1 VLGFELVVLPSRR
14 FRHQKPVSP
23 YNSAHHISPRYFM
36 SHFLDRLSY
45 FSQPRESFAGDHGV
59 TTGEDRTW
67 ENAYRDRWAHD
78 KIVRSTHGVNCTGSC
93 SWKIYVKGGI
103 VTWETQQTDYP
114 RTRWDMPNHEPRGC
128 ARGASYSW
136 YLYSANRVKYPL
148 VRGRLL
154 KLWRQARLS
163 QDPVDAW
170 ASIAQ
175 SDAKR
180 KEYQSVRGLGG
191 FVRSSWDEVNEM
203 VAAANVY
210 TIKKHGPDRII
221 GFSPIPAM
229 SMVSYA
235 AGSRYLSLIGG
246 VCMSFYDW
254 YCDLPPASPQIWGE
268 QTDVPESADWY
279 NSSFI
284 IAWGS
289 NVPQTR
295 TPDAHFFTEV
305 RYKGTKTVAVT
316 PDYSEVAKLSD
327 IWMKPKQGTDA
338 AVAMAMGHVILKEF
352 YFPDGGKPR
361 STYFDDYVRR
371 YTDMPMLVMLKEQT
385 LPSGEIVMVPDRYL
399 RASDFNGKLGAA
411 NNPEWKT
418 VALDESGKVV
428 LPQGAIGFRWGP
440 DGRAD
445 EGQWNLQAKEAR
457 HGSDVKL
464 KLTVMEGEQ
473 ASLETAKVGFPYF
486 GGIESEHFPNN
497 ATGAG
502 ANNVLV
508 RTVPVQRIALGKAG
522 ETREALVAT
531 VFDLQ
536 VANYGVARGLPGELA
551 AKDFNDDTPYTPAW
565 QERITGTPREQLITV
580 ARQFADNADKTHG
593 KSMVIIGAA
602 MNHWYHA
609 DMNYRG
615 VINMLMMCGCIGQSG
630 GGWAH
635 YVGQEKLRPQT
646 GWTALAFGLDWIRP
660 PRQMNSTSFFYA
672 HTDQW
677 RYEKLGMEEVLS
689 PLADKKAFG
698 GSMIDYNVRAER
710 MGWLPSAPQLKNNPL
725 QVVRDAQAAG
735 MEPKDYAVKGLK
747 EGTLSMS
754 CEDPD
759 HPDNWPRN
767 MFVWRSNI
775 LGSSGKGHEYFLKH
789 LLGTSNGV
797 QGKDMGHDEAKPE
810 EVVWHDKA
818 PEGKLDLL
826 VTLDFRMSTTCL
838 YSDIVLPTA
847 TWYEKNDLNTSDMHP
862 FIHPLSTAVDP
873 AWQSRSDWD
882 IYKGFAQKFSEI
894 CVGHLGV
901 ERDMVLSPLM
911 HDSPAELAQPFG
923 VQDWKRGEIDL
934 IPGKTGPNIAV
945 VERDYPN
952 VYKRFTALGPLMNKV
967 GNGGKGIAWN
977 TQTEVKQLGELNGVV
992 LEEGVTCGMPKIDS
1006 DIDACEVVLQLAPE
1020 TNGHVAVKAWKA
1032 LGKQTGLDHTHLAL
1046 YREDEKIRFRDIQ
1059 AQPRKI
1065 ISSPTWSGIE
1075 SETVSYNAGYTN
1087 VHEMIPWRTL
1097 TGRQQFYMDH
1107 PWMTAFGEG
1116 FTTYRP
1122 PVDLKTTAGIQNIK
1136 PNGNKEIALNFITPH
1151 QKWGIHSTYSD
1162 NLMMLTLNRGGSV
1175 VWLSETD
1182 AKSVGIEDND
1192 WIEVFNING
1201 AIAARAVVSQRVNPG
1216 MTLMYHS
1223 QEKIINT
1230 PGSEI
1235 TGMRG
1240 GIHNSVTRIVLK
1252 PTHMIGGYAQFS
1264 YGFNYYGTIGTN
1276 RDEFV
1281 VVRKMN
1287 KVDWLEEEAQGE
1299 NA

>member
-1 VLGFELVVLPSRR
+1 
-14 FRHQKPVSP
+14 
-23 YNSAHHISPRYFM
+23 M
-36 SHFLDRLSY
+36 SHFLDRLTH
-45 FSQPRESFAGDHGV
+45 FAAAREHFADDHGV

-67 ENAYRDRWAHD
+67 EDAYRDRWAHD

-128 ARGASYSW
+128 SRGASYSW
-136 YLYSANRVKYPL
+136 YLYSANRVKYPM

-154 KLWRQARLS
+154 KNWREARRA
-163 QDPVDAW
+163 QGPVEAW
-170 ASIAQ
+170 ASIVED
-175 SDAKR
+175 DAKR
-180 KEYQSVRGLGG
+180 RDYQKVRGLGG
-191 FVRSSWDEVNEM
+191 FVRATWDEVNEI

-210 TIKKHGPDRII
+210 TIKKHGPDRVI

-254 YCDLPPASPQIWGE
+254 YCDLPPASPQVWGE

-279 NSSFI
+279 NSTFI

-305 RYKGTKTVAVT
+305 RYKGAKTVAIT
-316 PDYSEVAKLSD
+316 PDYAEVSKLAD
-327 IWMKPKQGTDA
+327 LWMHPKQGTDA

-352 YFPDGGKPR
+352 YFERR
-361 STYFDDYVRR
+361 STYFDNYVRR
-371 YTDMPMLVMLKEQT
+371 YTDMPNLVMLEERT
-385 LPSGEIVMVPDRYL
+385 LPDGRTLLVPGRYV
-399 RASDFNGKLGAA
+399 RASDFNGKLGQA

-418 VALDESGKVV
+418 VAIDVNDKIV
-428 LPQGAIGFRWGP
+428 LPNGSIGFRWGAE
-440 DGRAD
+440 GRAD
-445 EGQWNLQAKEAR
+445 LGKWNLENREAR
-457 HGSDVKL
+457 NGDEVQL
-464 KLTVMEGEQ
+464 KLSLMEGTLPDYEVG
-473 ASLETAKVGFPYF
+473 EVGFPYF
-486 GGIESEHFPNN
+486 GGIDTPHFDTNKQSEAPNDII
-497 ATGAG
+497 
-502 ANNVLV
+502 V
-508 RTVPVQRIALGKAG
+508 RKVPVRRIRLGKAG
-522 ETREALVAT
+522 EERHALIAT
-531 VFDLQ
+531 VFDLT
-536 VANYGVARGLPGELA
+536 VANYGVARGLEGENA
-551 AKDFNDDTPYTPAW
+551 ALDYNDDTPYTPAW
-565 QERITGTPREQLITV
+565 QEKITGVPRDQIIAV
-580 ARQFADNADKTHG
+580 ARQFADNADKTQG

-602 MNHWYHA
+602 MNHWYHS

-615 VINMLMMCGCIGQSG
+615 IINMLMMCGCIGQSG

-646 GWTALAFGLDWIRP
+646 GWTALAFALDWARP

-677 RYEKLGMEEVLS
+677 RYEKLGVEEILS
-689 PLADKKAFG
+689 PLADKKTFG
-698 GSMIDYNVRAER
+698 GALIDYNVRAER
-710 MGWLPSAPQLKNNPL
+710 MGWLPSAPQLQTNPM

-735 MEPKDYAVKGLK
+735 LDTRDYVVQSLKDGSLK
-747 EGTLSMS
+747 MS

-759 HPDNWPRN
+759 NPLNWPRN
-767 MFVWRSNI
+767 MFVWRSNL

-789 LLGTSNGV
+789 LLGTTHGV
-797 QGKDMGHDEAKPE
+797 QGKDLGADDARPA
-810 EVVWHDKA
+810 EVTWHAQA

-873 AWQSRSDWD
+873 AWQSRSDWE
-882 IYKGFAQKFSEI
+882 IYKGFAEAYSRV
-894 CVGHLGV
+894 CVGHLGEEKEV
-901 ERDMVLSPLM
+901 VLTPLM
-911 HDSPAELAQPFG
+911 HDTPAELAQPFE
-923 VQDWKRGEIDL
+923 VKDWKRGECEL
-934 IPGKTGPNIAV
+934 IPGKTAPQIAV
-945 VERDYPN
+945 IERDYPN
-952 VYKRFTALGPLMNKV
+952 VYKRFTALGPLMDKA
-967 GNGGKGIAWN
+967 GNGGKGIAWD
-977 TQTEVKQLGELNGVV
+977 TKTEVRQLSELNGKVTAA
-992 LEEGVTCGMPKIDS
+992 GVTQGMTRIET

-1020 TNGHVAVKAWKA
+1020 TNGHVAVKAWQA
-1032 LGKQTGLDHTHLAL
+1032 LGKITGRDHVHLAL
-1046 YREDEKIRFRDIQ
+1046 HREDEKIRFRDIQ

-1087 VHEMIPWRTL
+1087 VHELIPWRTL
-1097 TGRQQFYMDH
+1097 TGRQHFYLDH
-1107 PWMTAFGEG
+1107 PWMLAFGEG
-1116 FTTYRP
+1116 LTSYRP
-1122 PVDLKTTAGIQNIK
+1122 PVDLKTVGDIIGKK
-1136 PNGNKEIALNFITPH
+1136 PNGNTEISLNFITPH
-1151 QKWGIHSTYSD
+1151 QKWGIHSTYTD
-1162 NLMMLTLNRGGSV
+1162 NLLMLTLSRGGPC
-1175 VWLSETD
+1175 VWMSEDD
-1182 AKSVGIEDND
+1182 AKKVGIVDND
-1192 WIEVFNING
+1192 WIELFNING

-1216 MTLMYHS
+1216 MVMMYHA
-1223 QEKIINT
+1223 QEKIVNT

-1281 VVRKMN
+1281 VVRKMV
-1287 KVDWLEEEAQGE
+1287 KIDWLDTPVGEELVRPTQAQGE

>member
-1 VLGFELVVLPSRR
+1 
-14 FRHQKPVSP
+14 
-23 YNSAHHISPRYFM
+23 M
-36 SHFLDRLSY
+36 SHFLDRLNH
-45 FSQPRESFAGDHGV
+45 FSLPKESFSGDHGV

-67 ENAYRDRWAHD
+67 EDAYRNRWAHD

-136 YLYSANRVKYPL
+136 YLYSANRVKHPM

-154 KLWRQARLS
+154 KHWRAARL
-163 QDPVDAW
+163 QHGPVEAW
-170 ASIAQ
+170 ASIQA
-175 SDAKR
+175 DEAKR
-180 KEYQSVRGLGG
+180 RDYQKVRGLGG
-191 FVRSSWDEVNEM
+191 FVRSSWDEVNEII
-203 VAAANVY
+203 AAANVY
-210 TIKKHGPDRII
+210 TAKQYGPDRVI

-254 YCDLPPASPQIWGE
+254 YCDLPPASPQVWGE

-279 NSSFI
+279 NSSYI

-305 RYKGTKTVAVT
+305 RYKGAKTVAVT
-316 PDYSEVAKLSD
+316 PDYSEVAKLAD
-327 IWMKPKQGTDA
+327 IWMHPKQGTDA
-338 AVAMAMGHVILKEF
+338 AVAMAMGHVVLKEF
-352 YFPDGGKPR
+352 FFDSR
-361 STYFDDYVRR
+361 SAYFDDYARR
-371 YTDMPMLVMLKEQT
+371 YTDLPMLVMLKEHELPDGSKT
-385 LPSGEIVMVPDRYL
+385 LVPDRYV
-399 RASDFNGKLGAA
+399 RASDFNGKLGQA

-418 VALDESGKVV
+418 LAFDEAGKVV
-428 LPQGAIGFRWGP
+428 LPNGSIGFRWGP
-440 DGRAD
+440 EGRAD
-445 EGQWNLQAKEAR
+445 AGKWNLEHKEAR
-457 HGSDVKL
+457 HGHETKL
-464 KLTVMEGEQ
+464 KLSVLEGEAQ
-473 ASLETAKVGFPYF
+473 AHDIVEVAFPYF
-486 GGIESEHFPNN
+486 
-497 ATGAG
+497 AG
-502 ANNVLV
+502 ADTPHFTNSPQQGDVNRAKVPAV
-508 RTVPVQRIALGKAG
+508 RIRLGKEGDERHAI
-522 ETREALVAT
+522 VAT

-536 VANYGVARGLPGELA
+536 VAQYGIDRGLGSG
-551 AKDFNDDTPYTPAW
+551 AKNYDDNAPYTPAW
-565 QERITGTPREQLITV
+565 QEAITGVPRQQLITV
-580 ARQFADNADKTHG
+580 ARQFAENAHKTHG

-602 MNHWYHA
+602 MNHWYHC

-615 VINMLMMCGCIGQSG
+615 VINLLMMCGCIGQSG

-646 GWTALAFGLDWIRP
+646 GWTALAFALDWIRP
-660 PRQMNSTSFFYA
+660 PRQQNSTSFFYA

-677 RYEKLGMEEVLS
+677 RYEKLGMDEVLS
-689 PLADKKAFG
+689 PLADKKLYG

-710 MGWLPSAPQLKNNPL
+710 MGWLPSAPQLQTNPL
-725 QVVRDAQAAG
+725 QVARDAAAAG
-735 MEPKDYAVKGLK
+735 VDAKEHVVKGLK
-747 EGTLSMS
+747 DGSLKLS
-754 CEDPD
+754 CTDPD
-759 HPDNWPRN
+759 HPANWPRN
-767 MFVWRSNI
+767 LFVWRSNL

-797 QGKDMGHDEAKPE
+797 QGKDLGSDDAKPS

-873 AWQSRSDWD
+873 AWQSKSDWE
-882 IYKGFAQKFSEI
+882 IYKGFAKKYSEV

-901 ERDMVLSPLM
+901 EKEVVLSPLM
-911 HDSPAELAQPFG
+911 HDSPGELGQPFE
-923 VQDWKRGEIDL
+923 VRDWARGECEL
-934 IPGKTGPNIAV
+934 IPGKTAPQIAV

-952 VYKRFTALGPLMNKV
+952 VYKRFTALGPLMAKV

-977 TQTEVKQLGELNGVV
+977 TQTEVKQLGELSGTVRD
-992 LEEGVTCGMPKIDS
+992 EGVTKGMPKILT
-1006 DIDACEVVLQLAPE
+1006 DIDAAEVILQLAPE
-1020 TNGHVAVKAWKA
+1020 TNGHVAVKSWEA
-1032 LGKQTGLDHTHLAL
+1032 LGKITGRDHTHLAL

-1087 VHEMIPWRTL
+1087 VHELIPWRTL
-1097 TGRQQFYMDH
+1097 TGRQQFYQDH
-1107 PWMTAFGEG
+1107 PWMIAFGEG
-1116 FTTYRP
+1116 LSTYRP
-1122 PVDLKTTAGIQNIK
+1122 PVDLKTTAAMHNQRA
-1136 PNGNKEIALNFITPH
+1136 NGNKEILLNFITPH
-1151 QKWGIHSTYSD
+1151 QKWGIHSTYTD
-1162 NLMMLTLNRGGSV
+1162 NLLMLTLSRGGPII
-1175 VWLSETD
+1175 WLSEQD
-1182 AKSVGIEDND
+1182 AKSAGIVDND
-1192 WIEVFNING
+1192 WVELFNVNG

-1216 MTLMYHS
+1216 MVMMYHA

-1230 PGSEI
+1230 PGAEI
-1235 TGMRG
+1235 TGVRG

-1252 PTHMIGGYAQFS
+1252 PTHMIGGYAQLS

-1287 KVDWLEEEAQGE
+1287 KIDWLDTPVGDERVALVQAQGE

>member
-1 VLGFELVVLPSRR
+1 
-14 FRHQKPVSP
+14 
-23 YNSAHHISPRYFM
+23 M
-36 SHFLDRLSY
+36 SHFLDRLTY
-45 FSQPRESFAGDHGV
+45 FAQARESFADGHGQV
-59 TTGEDRTW
+59 TGEDRTW
-67 ENAYRDRWAHD
+67 EDAYRTRWAHD

-136 YLYSANRVKYPL
+136 YLYSANRVKYPM
-148 VRGRLL
+148 VRGALL
-154 KLWRQARLS
+154 KAWREARKTLA
-163 QDPVDAW
+163 PVEAW
-170 ASIAQ
+170 ASIVQDEATRH
-175 SDAKR
+175 S
-180 KEYQSVRGLGG
+180 YQSVRGLGG
-191 FVRSSWDEVNEM
+191 FARSGWDEVNEI
-203 VAAANVY
+203 VAASNIH
-210 TIKKHGPDRII
+210 TIRRYGPDRII

-254 YCDLPPASPQIWGE
+254 YCDLPPASPQVWGE

-279 NSSFI
+279 NSSYI

-305 RYKGTKTVAVT
+305 RYKGAKTVAIT

-327 IWMKPKQGTDA
+327 LWMHPKQGTDA

-352 YFPDGGKPR
+352 YFDKR
-361 STYFDDYVRR
+361 TAYFDDYARR
-371 YTDMPMLVMLKEQT
+371 YTDLPMLVMLKEHT
-385 LPSGEIVMVPDRYL
+385 LPSGEKVMVPDRYL
-399 RASDFNGKLGAA
+399 RASDFDDRLGQP

-418 VALDESGKVV
+418 VALAEDGRVV
-428 LPQGAIGFRWGP
+428 VPQGAIGFRWGA

-445 EGQWNLQAKEAR
+445 AGQWNLEAKEAE
-457 HGSDVKL
+457 HGGDVKL
-464 KLTVMEGEQ
+464 TL
-473 ASLETAKVGFPYF
+473 SLLDDAGTAVQPAQIGFPYF
-486 GGIESEHFPNN
+486 GGIESAHFPNN
-497 ATGAG
+497 AQSD
-502 ANNVLV
+502 VLV
-508 RTVPVQRIALGKAG
+508 RTVPVRRIALGSEG
-522 ETREALVAT
+522 RTALVAT

-536 VANYGVARGLPGELA
+536 AANYGVARGLPGEMA
-551 AKDFNDDTPYTPAW
+551 AAGYDDDAPYTPAW
-565 QERITGTPREQLITV
+565 QEKITGVPRDQVITV
-580 ARQFADNADKTHG
+580 AREFAANAEKTHG

-602 MNHWYHA
+602 MNHWYHS

-615 VINMLMMCGCIGQSG
+615 VINILMMCGCIGQSG

-646 GWTALAFGLDWIRP
+646 GWTPLAFALDWIRP

-689 PLADKKAFG
+689 PLADKAAFAG
-698 GSMIDYNVRAER
+698 TMIDYNVRAER
-710 MGWLPSAPQLKNNPL
+710 MGWLPSAPQLQTNPL
-725 QVVRDAQAAG
+725 QVARDAQAAG
-735 MEPKDYAVKGLK
+735 LDGAAYTARALKD
-747 EGTLSMS
+747 GTLRMS

-759 HPDNWPRN
+759 HPSNWPRN

-789 LLGTSNGV
+789 LLGTTHGV
-797 QGKDMGHDEAKPE
+797 QGKDLGPDDAKPT

-873 AWQSRSDWD
+873 AWQARSDWE
-882 IYKGFAQKFSEI
+882 IYKGFARTFSAM
-894 CVGHLGV
+894 CPGYLGV
-901 ERDMVLSPLM
+901 EKEVVLTPLM

-923 VQDWKRGEIDL
+923 VADWKRGECEL
-934 IPGKTGPNIAV
+934 IPGKTAPQIAV

-952 VYKRFTALGPLMNKV
+952 LYKRFTALGPLLKKI
-967 GNGGKGIAWN
+967 GNGGKGIGWN
-977 TQTEVKQLGELNGVV
+977 TDVEVDELGNLNGR
-992 LEEGVTCGMPKIDS
+992 VTDAGATQGMPCIDT

-1020 TNGHVAVKAWKA
+1020 TNGHVAVKAWEA
-1032 LGKQTGLDHTHLAL
+1032 LGKQTGRDHTHLAI

-1075 SETVSYNAGYTN
+1075 SEKVSYNAGYTN
-1087 VHEMIPWRTL
+1087 VHELIPWRTL
-1097 TGRQQFYMDH
+1097 TGRQQFYLDH
-1107 PWMTAFGEG
+1107 PWMRAFGESLAV
-1116 FTTYRP
+1116 YRP
-1122 PVDLKTTAGIQNIK
+1122 PVDLKTTKDIHNIRS
-1136 PNGNKEIALNFITPH
+1136 NGNKEIQLNFITPH
-1151 QKWGIHSTYSD
+1151 QKWGIHSTYTD
-1162 NLMMLTLNRGGSV
+1162 NLLMLTLNRGGPV
-1175 VWLSETD
+1175 VWLSEDD
-1182 AKSVGIEDND
+1182 AKSAGIVDND
-1192 WIEVFNING
+1192 WVELFNING

-1216 MTLMYHS
+1216 MVMMYHA

-1235 TGMRG
+1235 TGTRG

-1252 PTHMIGGYAQFS
+1252 PTHMIGGYAQLS

-1287 KVDWLEEEAQGE
+1287 KVDWLDTPADV
-1299 NA
+1299 ADAATAAAA

>member
-1 VLGFELVVLPSRR
+1 
-14 FRHQKPVSP
+14 
-23 YNSAHHISPRYFM
+23 M
-36 SHFLDRLSY
+36 SHFLDRLTHFKLPQETYSG
-45 FSQPRESFAGDHGV
+45 RHGV
-59 TTGEDRTW
+59 ATNEDRTW
-67 ENAYRDRWAHD
+67 EDAYRNRWAHD

-136 YLYSANRVKYPL
+136 YLYSANRVKYPM

-154 KLWRQARLS
+154 ERWRAALKVAKT
-163 QDPVDAW
+163 PVDAW
-170 ASIAQ
+170 ALIADDE
-175 SDAKR
+175 SARRD
-180 KEYQSVRGLGG
+180 YQQVRGLGG
-191 FVRSSWDEVNEM
+191 FVRSSWDEVNQLI
-203 VAAANVY
+203 ASANVY
-210 TIKKHGPDRII
+210 TIKKHGADRII

-254 YCDLPPASPQIWGE
+254 YCDLPPSSPQIWGE
-268 QTDVPESADWY
+268 QTDVAESADWY

-289 NVPQTR
+289 NIPQTR
-295 TPDAHFFTEV
+295 TPDAHFFTEA

-327 IWMKPKQGTDA
+327 LWLHPKQGTDA
-338 AVAMAMGHVILKEF
+338 ALAMAMGHVILKEF
-352 YFPDGGKPR
+352 YFKDGGQGR
-361 STYFDDYVRR
+361 SAYFDDYARR
-371 YTDMPMLVMLKEQT
+371 YTDLPLLVMLKEHQLADGSTT
-385 LPSGEIVMVPDRYL
+385 LVPDRYL
-399 RASDFNGKLGAA
+399 RASDFSGQFGQD

-418 VALDESGKVV
+418 LAFDTSGNPV
-428 LPQGAIGFRWGP
+428 LPNGSIGFRWGEQL
-440 DGRAD
+440 D
-445 EGQWNLQAKEAR
+445 EGELAKWNLESKDAR
-457 HGSDVKL
+457 QGQEVKL
-464 KLTVMEGEQ
+464 KLSVVEDGAQPHEISEV
-473 ASLETAKVGFPYF
+473 AFPYF
-486 GGIESEHFPNN
+486 GGVETPNFPANAAQGEINRAKVPTVRLDLIGQGGES
-497 ATGAG
+497 
-502 ANNVLV
+502 
-508 RTVPVQRIALGKAG
+508 RS
-522 ETREALVAT
+522 ALVAT

-536 VANYGVARGLPGELA
+536 VAQYGIDRGFGSGA
-551 AKDFNDDTPYTPAW
+551 IDYDDNVPYTPAW
-565 QERITGTPREQLITV
+565 QESITGVPRDQVITV

-646 GWTALAFGLDWIRP
+646 GWAPLAFALDWIRP
-660 PRQMNSTSFFYA
+660 SRQMNSTSFFYA

-677 RYEKLGMEEVLS
+677 RYEKLGVEEVLS
-689 PLADKKAFG
+689 PLADKAAFG

-710 MGWLPSAPQLKNNPL
+710 MGWLPSAPQLKTHPM
-725 QVVRDAQAAG
+725 QVVKDASAAG
-735 MEPKDYAVKGLK
+735 LDAKDYVARALK
-747 EGTLSMS
+747 DGSLQMS

-759 HPDNWPRN
+759 APQNWPRN

-797 QGKDMGHDEAKPE
+797 QGKDLGADEAKPT
-810 EVVWHDKA
+810 EVKWHAKA

-847 TWYEKNDLNTSDMHP
+847 SWYEKNDLNTSDMHP
-862 FIHPLSTAVDP
+862 FIHPLSAAVDP
-873 AWQSRSDWD
+873 VWQARSDWD
-882 IYKGFAQKFSEI
+882 IYKGFAKAFSEV

-901 ERDMVLSPLM
+901 EKEVVLTPLM
-911 HDSPAELAQPFG
+911 HDTPAELAQPFG
-923 VQDWKRGEIDL
+923 VQDWKKGECAL
-934 IPGKTGPNIAV
+934 IPGKTAPQVTV

-952 VYKRFTALGPLMNKV
+952 TFKRFTALGPLMNKL
-967 GNGGKGIAWN
+967 GNGGKGIAWK
-977 TQTEVKQLGELNGVV
+977 TDLEVTQLGQLNGVT
-992 LEEGVTCGMPKIDS
+992 LEEGVTQGMPRIVT
-1006 DIDACEVVLQLAPE
+1006 DIDACEVILQLAPE
-1020 TNGHVAVKAWKA
+1020 TNGHVAVKAWQAQSKA
-1032 LGKQTGLDHTHLAL
+1032 TGRDHVHLAIH
-1046 YREDEKIRFRDIQ
+1046 REDEKIRYRDIQ

-1087 VHEMIPWRTL
+1087 VHECIPWRTL
-1097 TGRQQFYMDH
+1097 TGRQQFYQDH
-1107 PWMTAFGEG
+1107 PWMIAFGEG
-1116 FTTYRP
+1116 FSSYRP
-1122 PVDLKTTAGIQNIK
+1122 PVDLKTTGGLSIK
-1136 PNGNKEIALNFITPH
+1136 SNGNAEIQLNFITPH

-1162 NLMMLTLNRGGSV
+1162 NLHMLTLNRGGTV
-1175 VWLSETD
+1175 IWLSEED
-1182 AKSVGIEDND
+1182 AAKVGIVDND
-1192 WIEVFNING
+1192 WIELFNSNG
-1201 AIAARAVVSQRVNPG
+1201 AIVGRAVVSQRVKPG
-1216 MTLMYHS
+1216 MTMMYHS

-1235 TGMRG
+1235 TGARG

-1252 PTHMIGGYAQFS
+1252 PTHMIGGYAQLS

-1287 KVDWLEEEAQGE
+1287 KVDWLEEPAG
-1299 NA
+1299 APASGAGH